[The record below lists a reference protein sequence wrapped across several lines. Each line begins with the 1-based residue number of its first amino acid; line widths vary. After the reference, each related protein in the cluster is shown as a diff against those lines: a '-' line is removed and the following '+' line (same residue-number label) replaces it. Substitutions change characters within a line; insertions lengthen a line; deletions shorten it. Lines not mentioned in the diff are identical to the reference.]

1 VELLLMDT
9 LVAARRQKRVVV
21 YEPLAPPS
29 VCPKCSAA
37 YAEARRVIEEAG
49 GLAA

>member
-1 VELLLMDT
+1 VELLLIDT

-37 YAEARRVIEEAG
+37 YEARRVIEEAG